1 MPNEA
6 TPQRRTLAFPA
17 DVVLQVIDGDALLLK
32 LNREDVFS
40 LNATGARIA
49 ELIARGLD
57 VSGIIDTLSDEYG
70 AAPDEIARDVHRLVD
85 ALLARGLVVVA
96 EEAER
101 SS

>member
-1 MPNEA
+1 M
-6 TPQRRTLAFPA
+6 LAFPA
-17 DVVLQVIDGDALLLK
+17 DVVLQIIDGDALLLK

-57 VSGIIDTLSDEYG
+57 VSEIVETLSDEYG
-70 AAPDEIARDVHRLVD
+70 AAPDEIARDVDGLVD
-85 ALLARGLVVVA
+85 ALVARGLVVVG
-96 EEAER
+96 EAER